1 MYLKLHL
8 LILIYLQMKRNL
20 LLNLI
25 LLLLFFTSIG
35 NAQAPK
41 LSDKAK
47 ISVLT
52 CGGGDELYS
61 IFGHTAIRVFD
72 PTNQIDIVYN
82 YGTFDFDT
90 SFFYLKFM
98 YGSLE
103 YYLSSSSYEDFI
115 YHYQITNRSVFEQ
128 ELVVEQTV
136 KQKMFNKLHK
146 EINSEE
152 KFYTYQF
159 IEQNCTTKVADLLKE
174 FIPKNSLSDS
184 YSNIDELSYR
194 GIINTFLKDR
204 YFEKLGINLLF
215 GLKTDKLSDQ
225 IFLPNDL
232 MAAITIAETNNTD
245 LSNETNTI
253 YLKSEEGDGFNIF
266 NNVFIV
272 LILFA
277 AVIILKKQ
285 KLDLIFIKVLGS
297 LGIFMLLFSLI
308 SQHKEVGYNINILL
322 FNPLLLLLAYAYKKD
337 NESTFK
343 KVTWILIASA
353 LVFIFKTIN
362 TSSFYIVTPFLIPLV
377 FIVYRLPFYKTKIN
391 DDEMIKNIVE
401 K

>member
-1 MYLKLHL
+1 
-8 LILIYLQMKRNL
+8 
-20 LLNLI
+20 
-25 LLLLFFTSIG
+25 
-35 NAQAPK
+35 
-41 LSDKAK
+41 
-47 ISVLT
+47 
-52 CGGGDELYS
+52 
-61 IFGHTAIRVFD
+61 
-72 PTNQIDIVYN
+72 
-82 YGTFDFDT
+82 
-90 SFFYLKFM
+90 M